1 MSIMIAHRGYSG
13 AFPGNTALAFREAA
27 KHASGGAETDI
38 RRTSDGVYVTNH
50 NPEVVFA
57 DGSEAL
63 IAEHTYAELTAKPLR
78 NPKTADDV
86 RLCTFREYLE
96 IMRAHGMVCFIELK
110 GDFTEEEVGEIFA
123 EAARVYDLQ
132 KCILQSFS
140 FENLI
145 RARQLFPD
153 LPLMWTYGTSE
164 SHWERCFDHGFSID
178 ADRVVLTEE
187 MVRAFHEHG
196 LAVGV
201 WTVNERE
208 DLEKYR
214 AMNVDYIESDVF
226 GGND

>member
-50 NPEVVFA
+50 NPEAAFA
-57 DGSEAL
+57 DGTEAL
-63 IAEHTYAELTAKPLR
+63 VAEHTYAELAAKPLR
-78 NPKTADDV
+78 NTKTADDV

-96 IMRAHGMVCFIELK
+96 IMREHGMVCFIELK
-110 GDFTEEEVGEIFA
+110 GDFTEDEVREIFD
-123 EAARVYDLQ
+123 EAARVYDLR

-145 RARQLFPD
+145 RARELFPD

-164 SHWERCFDHGFSID
+164 SHWERCFAYGFSID

-187 MVRAFHEHG
+187 MVEAFHAHG
-196 LAVGV
+196 LEVGV
-201 WTVNERE
+201 WTVNDRE
-208 DLEKYR
+208 DLEKFR
-214 AMNVDYIESDVF
+214 RMGVDYIESDVF
-226 GGND
+226 GGED

>member
-50 NPEVVFA
+50 NPEAAFA
-57 DGSEAL
+57 DGTEAL
-63 IAEHTYAELTAKPLR
+63 VAEHTYAELAAKPLL
-78 NPKTADDV
+78 NSKTADDV

-96 IMRAHGMVCFIELK
+96 IMREHGMVCFIELK
-110 GDFTEEEVGEIFA
+110 GDFTEDEVREIFD
-123 EAARVYDLQ
+123 EAARVYDLR

-145 RARQLFPD
+145 RARELFPD
-153 LPLMWTYGTSE
+153 LPLMWTYGMSE
-164 SHWERCFDHGFSID
+164 SHWERCFAYGFSID

-187 MVRAFHEHG
+187 MVEAFHAHG
-196 LAVGV
+196 LEVGV
-201 WTVNERE
+201 WTVNDRE
-208 DLEKYR
+208 DLEKFR
-214 AMNVDYIESDVF
+214 RMGVDYIESDVF
-226 GGND
+226 GGED

>member
-50 NPEVVFA
+50 NPEAAFA
-57 DGSEAL
+57 DGTEAL
-63 IAEHTYAELTAKPLR
+63 VAEHTYAELASKPLR
-78 NPKTADDV
+78 NTKTADDV

-96 IMRAHGMVCFIELK
+96 IMREHGMVCFIELK
-110 GDFTEEEVGEIFA
+110 GDFTEDEVREIFD
-123 EAARVYDLQ
+123 EAARVYDLR

-145 RARQLFPD
+145 RARELFPD

-164 SHWERCFDHGFSID
+164 SHWERCFAYGFSID

-187 MVRAFHEHG
+187 MVEAFHAHG
-196 LAVGV
+196 LEVGV
-201 WTVNERE
+201 WTVNDRE
-208 DLEKYR
+208 DLEKFR
-214 AMNVDYIESDVF
+214 RMGVDYIESDVF
-226 GGND
+226 GGED

>member
-50 NPEVVFA
+50 NPEAAFA
-57 DGSEAL
+57 DGTEAL
-63 IAEHTYAELTAKPLR
+63 VAEHTYAELAAKPLL
-78 NPKTADDV
+78 NSKTADDV

-96 IMRAHGMVCFIELK
+96 IMREHGMVCFIELK
-110 GDFTEEEVGEIFA
+110 GDFTEDEVREIFD
-123 EAARVYDLQ
+123 EAARVYDLR

-145 RARQLFPD
+145 RARELFPD

-164 SHWERCFDHGFSID
+164 SHWERCFAYGFSID

-187 MVRAFHEHG
+187 MVEAFHAHG
-196 LAVGV
+196 LEVGV
-201 WTVNERE
+201 WTVNDRE
-208 DLEKYR
+208 DLEKFR
-214 AMNVDYIESDVF
+214 RMGVDYIESDVF
-226 GGND
+226 GGED

>member
-50 NPEVVFA
+50 NPEAAFA
-57 DGSEAL
+57 DGTEAL
-63 IAEHTYAELTAKPLR
+63 VAEHTYAELASKPLL
-78 NPKTADDV
+78 NSKTADDV

-96 IMRAHGMVCFIELK
+96 IMREHGMVCFIELK
-110 GDFTEEEVGEIFA
+110 GDFTEDEVREIFD
-123 EAARVYDLQ
+123 EAARVYDLR

-145 RARQLFPD
+145 RARELFPD

-164 SHWERCFDHGFSID
+164 SHWERCFAYGFSID

-187 MVRAFHEHG
+187 MVEAFHAHG
-196 LAVGV
+196 LEVGV
-201 WTVNERE
+201 WTVNDRA
-208 DLEKYR
+208 DLEKFR
-214 AMNVDYIESDVF
+214 RMGVDYIESDVF
-226 GGND
+226 GGED